1 MPSSHSLTVLAT
13 GQAAWGTVVFRAAGR
28 LTNVSG
34 QAERTMG
41 VLNYHRPGHVVFCIG
56 LVRRARLLLSFSFAE
71 VPGQA
76 AESLANARPIT
87 GGRTPSCARGQAA
100 MDNRGVQAVYLAG
113 CFHPVPATSCRV
125 ARVRGTRSARPTDRG
140 YRQSRVFSLGSGA
153 HSLSLNLIGHSSR
166 FHSYISTKAEERHG
180 TDTVTL
186 RVPDGTVQHET
197 VHTSH
202 GQSSTGINMQPKE

>member
-1 MPSSHSLTVLAT
+1 MGQAACAFGNQLLPEGWFCWALPSSHSLPVLAT

-56 LVRRARLLLSFSFAE
+56 LVRRARLLLSLSFAE

-100 MDNRGVQAVYLAG
+100 MDNSRRCRGYKLYLAG

-125 ARVRGTRSARPTDRG
+125 AGVWGTRSARPTECG
-140 YRQSRVFSLGSGA
+140 SPAEPGSLSRVGCSR
-153 HSLSLNLIGHSSR
+153 SLSQS
-166 FHSYISTKAEERHG
+166 
-180 TDTVTL
+180 
-186 RVPDGTVQHET
+186 HET
-197 VHTSH
+197 
-202 GQSSTGINMQPKE
+202 